1 MIRFQKIVDGL
12 KHAFAVDSA
21 KLNVDEI
28 ALIDKLADYV
38 VRRKM
43 SVPAIMFLESI
54 QPLNFFGN
62 QAGIFFKPIITNFF
76 SAHDYDRIICILEK
90 REALNIL
97 IRKIE
102 KRVNG

>member
-1 MIRFQKIVDGL
+1 MFKFQKIVEEL
-12 KHAFAVDSA
+12 KHAFAIDSA
-21 KLNVDEI
+21 KLSDEEI
-28 ALIDKLADYV
+28 ALLEKLAAYV

-54 QPLNFFGN
+54 QPLNFIGN
-62 QAGIFFKPIITNFF
+62 QAATFFKPIITNFF
-76 SAHDYDRIICILEK
+76 PAHEYNRLIGILEK

-102 KRVNG
+102 KRVKG